1 LKKAYNSKNLLI
13 QGKTLDL
20 LDLDVQ
26 VGALIIDTLN
36 LDIEVSDIDPD
47 DYLFGEGLGLDS
59 IDALELA
66 MAISNTY
73 NFQLRSDD
81 ANNRKIFRSLRS
93 LSDYIASQIKQ

>member
-1 LKKAYNSKNLLI
+1 MELS
-13 QGKTLDL
+13 
-20 LDLDVQ
+20 DLDVQ
-26 VGALIIDTLN
+26 VGELIIDTLN
-36 LDIEVSDIDPD
+36 LDIEVSNIEPD

-93 LSDYIASQIKQ
+93 LSDYIASQTEK

>member
-1 LKKAYNSKNLLI
+1 M
-13 QGKTLDL
+13 DL

>member
-1 LKKAYNSKNLLI
+1 
-13 QGKTLDL
+13 LDL
-20 LDLDVQ
+20 SDLDVQ
-26 VGALIIDTLN
+26 VGELIIDTLN

-81 ANNRKIFRSLRS
+81 ANNKKIFRSLRS
-93 LSDYIASQIKQ
+93 LSDYIASQITYSEIKTAN

>member
-1 LKKAYNSKNLLI
+1 MKKAYNSKNLLI